1 MLKNINESRK
11 QQLEE
16 LESFTNVIN
25 EKIANIVE
33 TLGWTV
39 ESVTNMDKEYL
50 TCPYDPSHR
59 LTEKSLNDHLASCQ
73 WKAEGYGKLDV
84 PLSEPFFPT
93 DSPFCIKIDKQ
104 LQEQILKKA
113 KEQNPEMQIGMG
125 ERLVPRTSDRIVI
138 DFTRDERKA
147 IYDYVIANTAKPN
160 IGEDITNINN
170 FEPQKEDK
178 ELSFLELLIQERN
191 LKRRRAKHKGVHTNK
206 RSHVEVL
213 REVINQQMEVY
224 LDYIS
229 GKDNSEH
236 VTDDQNIQTDELSY
250 ETMQNRTDRLYKAF
264 HTSSRNHDDYNSG
277 EKNDYY
283 KKKRSN
289 QKRKHS
295 EERNYHQS
303 RDRHKRERYSD
314 EIDRKHR
321 HEHKKSRSKE
331 RKSHKKDKHR
341 NKDKH
346 NDKYKNKD
354 KYEKKHKSRDRNKSS
369 ERHVKHNDHK
379 RKEKNSIDKL

>member
-16 LESFTNVIN
+16 LESFTNAIN

-93 DSPFCIKIDKQ
+93 DSPLCIKIDKQ

-113 KEQNPEMQIGMG
+113 KEQNPAMQIGMG

-170 FEPQKEDK
+170 
-178 ELSFLELLIQERN
+178 L
-191 LKRRRAKHKGVHTNK
+191 
-206 RSHVEVL
+206 
-213 REVINQQMEVY
+213 
-224 LDYIS
+224 
-229 GKDNSEH
+229 
-236 VTDDQNIQTDELSY
+236 
-250 ETMQNRTDRLYKAF
+250 
-264 HTSSRNHDDYNSG
+264 
-277 EKNDYY
+277 
-283 KKKRSN
+283 
-289 QKRKHS
+289 
-295 EERNYHQS
+295 
-303 RDRHKRERYSD
+303 
-314 EIDRKHR
+314 
-321 HEHKKSRSKE
+321 
-331 RKSHKKDKHR
+331 
-341 NKDKH
+341 
-346 NDKYKNKD
+346 
-354 KYEKKHKSRDRNKSS
+354 
-369 ERHVKHNDHK
+369 
-379 RKEKNSIDKL
+379 